1 MADLESSRQPLL
13 FYPLGIETRSEV
25 ERIRALEGHAL
36 SAHAFASLFLWQ
48 EEMNLS
54 VCLRENALLVRCAAR
69 GDNAY
74 FFPCGSEAG
83 KLELL
88 RDLGEPGG
96 LSLHYLREQDQLFLS
111 RYWPS
116 RFVFEKMR
124 GDAEYIYRRTDQLN
138 LRGGIYKNL
147 RAKIHKAQNRYD
159 WKVIDL
165 DQSCLERAADVILRW
180 RGPLSG
186 DRTVAM
192 RALEY
197 FDALGLQG
205 ILLENGK
212 GPQAVA
218 IGSCITPDTFDLHV
232 TKTLLPSIDSY
243 LKWELYRRL
252 PPAVQWINQEEDLN
266 LPGLR
271 TNKRE
276 SIPYSLTL
284 LWKGIMV

>member
-1 MADLESSRQPLL
+1 MAAQESSRQSLG
-13 FYPLGIETRSEV
+13 FYPLSMEARSEV

-48 EEMNLS
+48 EEMKLS

-69 GDNAY
+69 GENAY
-74 FFPCGSEAG
+74 FFPCGSETG

-88 RDLGEPGG
+88 RDLGEPPG
-96 LSLHYLREQDQLFLS
+96 LSLHYVRAQDRLFLS
-111 RYWPS
+111 RYWPG
-116 RFVFEKMR
+116 RFVFEKLR
-124 GDAEYIYRRTDQLN
+124 GDAEYIYCLTDQLN
-138 LRGGIYKNL
+138 LQGGAYKNL

-165 DQSCLERAADVILRW
+165 DQTCLERAADVILGW
-180 RGPLSG
+180 RGPLGG
-186 DRTVAM
+186 DRQVAM
-192 RALEY
+192 RAVEY

-205 ILLENGK
+205 VLLENGQ

-218 IGSCITPDTFDLHV
+218 MGSCITPDTFDLHV
-232 TKTLLPSIDSY
+232 TKTLLPGIDSY

-252 PPAVQWINQEEDLN
+252 PPTVQWINQEEDLN

-276 SIPYSLTL
+276 SIPSSITP
-284 LWKGIMV
+284 LWKGITI